1 MENFFDEDHP
11 FQSAVQKAKKEQGE
25 LIAKDPK
32 HGGLLCEELN
42 EWLSD
47 VESKIKFIFLLYQ
60 P

>member
-47 VESKIKFIFLLYQ
+47 VESKIKFILY
-60 P
+60 